1 MTKTQPMTKG
11 GGADA
16 SPKEPQ
22 AETPATPP
30 VAEEQPMRGGAFVRQ
45 ADGTLKPEEQEG

>member
-16 SPKEPQ
+16 PDKSDAPNTRPTIEPI
-22 AETPATPP
+22 
-30 VAEEQPMRGGAFVRQ
+30 EQQPLEGGAFVRLP
-45 ADGTLKPEEQEG
+45 DGSLKREEEA